1 MRRRLAELLTYL
13 DATRTQLVATAT
25 QVNPAFAFVRPKSGA
40 WSPAEVMVHLAMVE
54 SGVARLIA
62 RSVDWARSHGIGP
75 EESDES
81 IMSSLD
87 EFGMVERAHPMTA
100 PAMVTPKE
108 EATIEKSL
116 ASLAQSRASLRE
128 ALIAGA
134 DLDLAV
140 VKRPHAVMGD
150 LNLYQWALF
159 VAQHEERHRQQ
170 IERTMKEVTGLA
182 AESAPMV

>member
-13 DATRTQLVATAT
+13 DETRARLVAAAT
-25 QVNPAFAFVRPKSGA
+25 EVNPAFAFVRPKSGA
-40 WSPAEVMVHLAMVE
+40 WSPAEVMAHLAIVE
-54 SGVARLIA
+54 TGVARLIV
-62 RSVDWARSHGIGP
+62 RSIDWGRSHGIGP

-87 EFGMVERAHPMTA
+87 EFGMVERLHPMTA
-100 PAMVTPKE
+100 PAMVTPTE
-108 EATIEKSL
+108 EATIEQSL
-116 ASLAQSRASLRE
+116 ASLERSRASLRE
-128 ALIAGA
+128 ALIAGS
-134 DLDLAV
+134 DLDLAA

-159 VAQHEERHRQQ
+159 VAQHEERHRRQ
-170 IERTMKEVTGLA
+170 IERTMKQVTGLA